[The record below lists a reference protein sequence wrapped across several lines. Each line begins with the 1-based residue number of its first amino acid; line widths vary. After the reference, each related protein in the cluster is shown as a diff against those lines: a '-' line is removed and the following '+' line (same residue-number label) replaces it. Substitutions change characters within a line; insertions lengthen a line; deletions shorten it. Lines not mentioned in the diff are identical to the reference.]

1 MTEQE
6 FVDKVNQRYAR
17 AHDLYEGNGG
27 YNILRGTA
35 HVISGYLEDLFA
47 LYMAQKIDSKENLYL
62 LDKIM
67 SIKIV
72 KNERA
77 LSFKPDLAIL
87 QNGVLT
93 HYYDLKTNL
102 GWNRYLEN
110 YLKEKDALI
119 QKIKGRTGW
128 IYFSKENVQ
137 NITFSENLKYQM
149 VVFNGFNINP
159 KDLQINIAYAASLEN
174 VDMHILNTRN
184 GKDGTLNI
192 DLEAFARLYGYYKNQ
207 S

>member
-1 MTEQE
+1 MTEKE
-6 FVDKVNQRYAR
+6 FVNKVNEHYAR

-27 YNILRGTA
+27 YNIQRGTA

-67 SIKIV
+67 SIKII

-87 QNGVLT
+87 QHGVLT

-110 YLKEKDALI
+110 YLREKDALI
-119 QKIKGRTGW
+119 QKIRERRGW
-128 IYFSKENVQ
+128 IHFSKENVQ
-137 NITFSENLKYQM
+137 TITFSEHLKYQM
-149 VVFNGFNINP
+149 VVFNGFNINS
-159 KDLQINIAYAASLEN
+159 KDLQSNIKYAASLEN
-174 VDMHILNTRN
+174 VELHILNTYN
-184 GKDGTLNI
+184 EKDGTLNI
-192 DLEAFARLYGYYKNQ
+192 DLKAFDCLYK
-207 S
+207 